1 MHACAHDPT
10 PRSILK
16 SSSSTAIGIAQAA
29 AGKRPRGQGTGSSRK
44 PLSMISRK
52 WSKATMTMDCVTQKV
67 QTVHKSI
74 ERPTIEETKKE
85 TLFIDV
91 DNHDCMS

>member
-1 MHACAHDPT
+1 
-10 PRSILK
+10 
-16 SSSSTAIGIAQAA
+16 
-29 AGKRPRGQGTGSSRK
+29 
-44 PLSMISRK
+44 
-52 WSKATMTMDCVTQKV
+52 MTMDCVTQKV